1 MDAYMDA
8 LYDIRIASAI
18 VAVLVSILLYW
29 YSTRNHDYWKKR
41 GIPYVKP
48 YPLLGSHPALVRKKN
63 LEDVELERYQKYG
76 DLYGYYEASKPVLM
90 VSRPELL
97 RDILVKDFQY
107 FTSRRVFD
115 SGDPILDKML
125 SVLTGEDWKRVRTIV
140 SPTFSTGKIKR
151 VMSIFQDCARTLLQ
165 NFKMESAKG
174 KPVDV
179 LKYFGAF
186 TMDVIASSAF
196 STKIDS
202 HNDPENR
209 FVKNAQGAF
218 SQSINIRFLLFLL
231 MPRLLK
237 KFGFK
242 VFNPT
247 IMNFF
252 KSVTLNIIQ
261 ERKRTGQT
269 RNDFLQ
275 LLVDSATQVAKEEK
289 WDEADDL
296 AANYVDESKD
306 HAIFKTVT
314 TKRMS
319 MDELVAQCVIFF
331 LAGYHT
337 TATTLG
343 LTAYLLAM
351 NPDVQEKVFKEISEV
366 VKETNGE
373 LRYESVQK
381 MKYLDNVVSEVL
393 RIYSPGVRLE
403 RTADTDYKLGD
414 TGLTIPKGMVVG
426 IPVYAMHK
434 DPKFFPNPEKFD
446 PDRFSLEEREKQVPY
461 SYLPF
466 GAGPRNCVGMRFAL
480 LELKVCL
487 IYTFSAFQAQRCSKT
502 QVPIQFRNAGG
513 LLSPKP
519 IELIMEP
526 RTNCPLKS

>member
-1 MDAYMDA
+1 MTMIMTNHD
-8 LYDIRIASAI
+8 YDRIHSNATRTAI
-18 VAVLVSILLYW
+18 EIKINETACANMEHKRLILCAMFLFSILVNLNRRRCW
-29 YSTRNHDYWKKR
+29 QMLMRAKKRQKSRRDSEYSTRNHDYWKKR

-218 SQSINIRFLLFLL
+218 SQSINIRFLLF
-231 MPRLLK
+231 
-237 KFGFK
+237 
-242 VFNPT
+242 
-247 IMNFF
+247 
-252 KSVTLNIIQ
+252 
-261 ERKRTGQT
+261 
-269 RNDFLQ
+269 
-275 LLVDSATQVAKEEK
+275 
-289 WDEADDL
+289 
-296 AANYVDESKD
+296 
-306 HAIFKTVT
+306 
-314 TKRMS
+314 
-319 MDELVAQCVIFF
+319 
-331 LAGYHT
+331 
-337 TATTLG
+337 
-343 LTAYLLAM
+343 
-351 NPDVQEKVFKEISEV
+351 
-366 VKETNGE
+366 
-373 LRYESVQK
+373 
-381 MKYLDNVVSEVL
+381 
-393 RIYSPGVRLE
+393 
-403 RTADTDYKLGD
+403 
-414 TGLTIPKGMVVG
+414 
-426 IPVYAMHK
+426 
-434 DPKFFPNPEKFD
+434 
-446 PDRFSLEEREKQVPY
+446 
-461 SYLPF
+461 
-466 GAGPRNCVGMRFAL
+466 
-480 LELKVCL
+480 
-487 IYTFSAFQAQRCSKT
+487 
-502 QVPIQFRNAGG
+502 
-513 LLSPKP
+513 
-519 IELIMEP
+519 
-526 RTNCPLKS
+526 